1 MSKTKALITAS
12 CLDLSMLS
20 GARYQDNSMILS
32 AASRRNLLSLG
43 KKFNNYIRVNRRKI
57 TPQSIKDFLAEL
69 KVDCAAST
77 WNLSRQNLKRL
88 LKLQPNV
95 RKNYLLRLLIDE
107 IFRDI
112 RPLQLDR
119 KVKDYL
125 SEKEISDLIKGSPT
139 RLALIIRTMFITGC
153 RISELI
159 GIRYRDIKTS
169 SHNAAL
175 TILGKGN
182 KIRTVYIPIDL
193 LQRIRQTFRSRE
205 YLFVNRNGN
214 QLDASNIWKQL
225 KRSGNEILGR
235 SIHPHLLRHSTAN
248 YLLQEKG
255 KSAKYVAEYLGHSTP
270 AITLD
275 MYIHEQPGTDILNLF
290 RSSG

>member
-12 CLDLSMLS
+12 SLDLSLLS

-32 AASRRNLLSLG
+32 AAARRNLLSLG
-43 KKFNNYIRVNRRKI
+43 KKFNLYLQQNRRKI
-57 TPQSIKDFLAEL
+57 TPQTIIDFLVEL
-69 KVDCAAST
+69 KMNCAAST

-88 LKLQPNV
+88 LKLQPHV

-125 SEKEISDLIKGSPT
+125 SGDEIDLLVNQSSPK
-139 RLALIIRTMFITGC
+139 LSLVIRTLFLTGC

-159 GIRYRDIKTS
+159 GIRLRDISTEQRG
-169 SHNAAL
+169 AAL
-175 TILGKGN
+175 SILGKGN
-182 KIRTVYIPIDL
+182 KIRTVYIPNDL
-193 LQRIRQTFRSRE
+193 LQKIRQEFQGRK
-205 YLFVNRNGN
+205 YLFENRNGK
-214 QLDASNIWKQL
+214 QLDASNLWKEI
-225 KRSGNEILGR
+225 KRAGNEILGR

-248 YLLQEKG
+248 YLLQDKR
-255 KSAKYVAEYLGHSTP
+255 KSAKYVSKYLGHSSP
-270 AITLD
+270 AITLE
-275 MYIHEQPGTDILNLF
+275 MYIHEQPGAEVVSLF